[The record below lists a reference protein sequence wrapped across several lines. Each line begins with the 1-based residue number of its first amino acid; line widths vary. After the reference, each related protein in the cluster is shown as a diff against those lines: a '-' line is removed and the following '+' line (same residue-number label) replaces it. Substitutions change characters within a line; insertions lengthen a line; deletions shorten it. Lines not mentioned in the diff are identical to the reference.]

1 MGVLDEAPH
10 ASVQVVKVALEMLS
24 AQYPQAKQTDASL
37 MVDDSFVNRIEQS
50 GFIRALYKK

>member
-10 ASVQVVKVALEMLS
+10 ASVQEVKVALEMLS
-24 AQYPQAKQTDASL
+24 AQYPQTKQTDASL
-37 MVDDSFVNRIEQS
+37 IVDSSFVNRIEQS